1 MKNSIKNNWFKIVG
15 IIILLLALG
24 SLPYGYYQFLRWAI
38 TIIGAYSAYLA
49 YEQKNIT
56 WTWIFGLIAIL
67 FNPIIPFIFAKDTW
81 QTIDVITA
89 IIIIINVVS
98 FDKIKK

>member
-1 MKNSIKNNWFKIVG
+1 MKNNIKENWFKILG
-15 IIILLLALG
+15 IVILLLALG

-49 YEQKNIT
+49 YEQKNVT
-56 WTWIFGLIAIL
+56 LTWIFGLMAIL
-67 FNPIIPFIFAKDTW
+67 FNPIIPFTFEKNVW

-89 IIIIINVVS
+89 IIIIINLIKNK
-98 FDKIKK
+98 KI